1 MISLRALVAA
11 WLCVMTQPASAII
24 LFGLGNSANQTDP
37 GTGAPFDSVA
47 KVFTTSNGNTRGSAV
62 HLGGGYMLTAN
73 HVEVTTNQSFTFDGV
88 TSYAFDAG
96 FTPTQVAA
104 GVDMKVFK
112 LTTTPTVAAANVY
125 TGVAELTESATLV
138 GWGRGR
144 LATVPLE
151 SAVVSW
157 GGSETIAKRWGLNDP
172 ELFTNITYT
181 HNSIDY
187 NYQSIV
193 TILGTDTGDPAGLG
207 DSEAALTQYDSGS
220 ALFQFIGG
228 QWYLTGIA
236 TTVEFDSVSTFG
248 NDGNVLGR
256 GDANFFA
263 RVGNHDGQ
271 ILALVPEPAV
281 ALLIPLGA
289 LAGMRR
295 RRS

>member
-1 MISLRALVAA
+1 
-11 WLCVMTQPASAII
+11 MTQPASAII

-47 KVFTTSNGNTRGSAV
+47 RVFTTIGGTTRGSAV
-62 HLGGGYMLTAN
+62 HLGNGYMLTAN
-73 HVEVTTNQSFTFDGV
+73 HVDVTTNQSFTFDGV
-88 TSYAFDAG
+88 TPYALDTG

-144 LATVPLE
+144 LVSVPLE

-157 GGSETIAKRWGLNDP
+157 GGSETIAKRWGMNDP
-172 ELFTNITYT
+172 DSYFNATYS
-181 HNSIDY
+181 HNSINY
-187 NYQSIV
+187 NFESIV
-193 TILGTDTGDPAGLG
+193 TILGTDTGVPAGLG
-207 DSEAALTQYDSGS
+207 DSEAAITQYDSGS
-220 ALFQFIGG
+220 AMFQFIGG

-236 TTVEFDSVSTFG
+236 VTVETSESSTFG
-248 NDGNVLGR
+248 NDAIVPGR

-281 ALLIPLGA
+281 ALLIPIGV
-289 LAGMRR
+289 LAGMKR